1 MDSQKY
7 YKKYL
12 KYKSKYY
19 YLKYGGAGADE
30 NPLKYPEFPP
40 SDREYLISEIKRD
53 TGFFENMKNEMQSRG
68 KKGVLISG
76 QSWGNDPDRYTTE
89 FLQKV
94 VFQMRRAKYA
104 TGEDKTPTVSSSVSL
119 LPKPTERE
127 DLIQE
132 MKVYKFI
139 FESEANKAYA
149 KGEDILEPGQ
159 PFGKDPNRFK
169 TEFLKKVQGLI
180 DSMERASSGYA
191 AQTNEALKK
200 NPNYEY

>member
-1 MDSQKY
+1 MDSEKY

-30 NPLKYPEFPP
+30 NPLKYPQFPP
-40 SDREYLISEIKRD
+40 NDRGYLISEIKRD

-68 KKGVLISG
+68 NKGVLMSG

-127 DLIQE
+127 TLIDE
-132 MKVYKFI
+132 IKIWKYL
-139 FESEANKAYA
+139 FESEAKKAHA

-159 PFGKDPNRFK
+159 QFGNDPNRFK
-169 TEFLKKVQGLI
+169 TDFLRRVSKKI
-180 DSMERASSGYA
+180 DSYERADSGWSIRI
-191 AQTNEALKK
+191 NEELKK